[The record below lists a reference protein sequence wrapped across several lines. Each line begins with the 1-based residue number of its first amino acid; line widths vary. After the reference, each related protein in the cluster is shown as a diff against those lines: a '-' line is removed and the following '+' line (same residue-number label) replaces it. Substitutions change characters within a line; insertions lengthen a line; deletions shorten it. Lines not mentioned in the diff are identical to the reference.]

1 VSGRRI
7 VVTVD
12 PDGTVRAQTQGV
24 LGERCLD
31 YVAVL
36 EDLIDGHTT
45 ESAYTDDYQRSE
57 GTVAERQEDRDI
69 DRS

>member
-1 VSGRRI
+1 MSRRRI

-24 LGERCLD
+24 LGEKCLD

-36 EDLIDGHTT
+36 EDLIDGRTT
-45 ESAYTDDYQRSE
+45 ESAYTEDLHRSE
-57 GTVAERQEDRDI
+57 QPATEQQEDRDL
-69 DRS
+69 DRP